1 MLTGMKYRQY
11 IHALRLLVEELLHPI
26 LQDQCIKSHA
36 ILQEYS
42 TEKSKKTRT
51 TKFWVSVL
59 MQLLAL

>member
-51 TKFWVSVL
+51 TKF
-59 MQLLAL
+59 